1 MDILGSWRVQ
11 LFSPPCSGCDSKRGG
26 GAHVSSQLL
35 RTRQR
40 KLRGWEG
47 DCVVPKLR
55 QGSGFFGQW
64 SAQTVLPQGLIP

>member
-1 MDILGSWRVQ
+1 MVLGG
-11 LFSPPCSGCDSKRGG
+11 CSCFLHPAQAVTANGG